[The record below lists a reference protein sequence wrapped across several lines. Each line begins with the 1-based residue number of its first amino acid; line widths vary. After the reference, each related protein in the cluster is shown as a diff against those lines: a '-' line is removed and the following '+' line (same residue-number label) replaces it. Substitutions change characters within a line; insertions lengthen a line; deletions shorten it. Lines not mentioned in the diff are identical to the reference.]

1 MDYRLR
7 EWRIRNWLKETRR
20 DYWWIDFGRIDR
32 NFGRLNI
39 FAEMNLMLV
48 QSFFILIFLFFFER
62 RMIEADGYFLK
73 FWKNKNSKIEK
84 KSKRKFRIEN
94 LSSKFV
100 S

>member
-73 FWKNKNSKIEK
+73 FWKNKNSRIEK
-84 KSKRKFRIEN
+84 KFRIEN
-94 LSSKFV
+94 LSSKLNNC
-100 S
+100 

>member
-1 MDYRLR
+1 
-7 EWRIRNWLKETRR
+7 
-20 DYWWIDFGRIDR
+20 
-32 NFGRLNI
+32 
-39 FAEMNLMLV
+39 MLV

-62 RMIEADGYFLK
+62 RMIEAGGYFLK
-73 FWKNKNSKIEK
+73 FWKNKNSRIEK

>member
-20 DYWWIDFGRIDR
+20 DYWRIDFGRIDR

-39 FAEMNLMLV
+39 FAEMNLMVV
-48 QSFFILIFLFFFER
+48 QSFFILIFLFFFFER

-73 FWKNKNSKIEK
+73 FWKNKNSRIEK
-84 KSKRKFRIEN
+84 KFRIEN
-94 LSSKFV
+94 LSSKLNNC
-100 S
+100 